1 MEITKKKMEK
11 RWKSKVDEGDE
22 DKDEEMKM
30 KWNSWSTSSPYFSYI
45 PFYPTL
51 DSNGSNRVLDQP
63 DSTLSNDSIQ

>member
-1 MEITKKKMEK
+1 MEK
-11 RWKSKVDEGDE
+11 ARESKVKEVDEGDE
-22 DKDEEMKM
+22 DDEGDEEDKDEKWESEMEVSC
-30 KWNSWSTSSPYFSYI
+30 NYI